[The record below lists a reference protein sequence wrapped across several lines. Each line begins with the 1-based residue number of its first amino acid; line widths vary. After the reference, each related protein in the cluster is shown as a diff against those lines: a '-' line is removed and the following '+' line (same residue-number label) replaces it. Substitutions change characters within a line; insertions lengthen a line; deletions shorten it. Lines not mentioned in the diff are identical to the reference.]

1 MHHQISSCLC
11 NIIMFIIAFL
21 ALVRPVQRS
30 PLTPSSLWHFSAS
43 GKQKDMRGLQIVTVH
58 CPHTHAH
65 THAHTRT
72 HTRTHTHT
80 HTHAHTH
87 TTHNLMHN
95 GILVVLL
102 DLHEHVGPG
111 PVVVMVLQCRHCHQ
125 LVLEVLETDT
135 LTLRQEEKCSH
146 FYSYSPSSLDER

>member
-43 GKQKDMRGLQIVTVH
+43 GKTEGYEGPSNSYCSLSTHTR
-58 CPHTHAH
+58 THAH

-72 HTRTHTHT
+72 HA

-102 DLHEHVGPG
+102 DLHEHVSPG

-146 FYSYSPSSLDER
+146 FYSYSPSSLDEC